1 MCRKMKYTER
11 RKWVGGVFSGMG
23 GGKAGIT
30 MLMPLCLVV
39 FGVTTAGV
47 GALGC
52 GIAAAAIG
60 GYTGGVAGEELA
72 EQAGEIIYEWIP

>member
-1 MCRKMKYTER
+1 MKYTER

-39 FGVTTAGV
+39 IGGV
-47 GALGC
+47 G
-52 GIAAAAIG
+52 
-60 GYTGGVAGEELA
+60 GEELA
-72 EQAGEIIYEWIP
+72 EQAGEIFYEWIP